1 MAKAPVIE
9 KHQFAHMVKVAA
21 VTGQSPQRD
30 VALLAVAYGLG
41 LQPNETA
48 RLLFSDYLNVDGSV
62 RRDSVTPR
70 DSVQRQG
77 TRLYW
82 VARYVTHSLDAYLAS
97 RLDRGHGVTT
107 RPQAYRGLDNA
118 GPLFLGAAGTPFL
131 FTRRHTSTGKI
142 SYSCESLTAIYR
154 HLHHQAGIE
163 NGSASAAR
171 HTFAVNL
178 RRSGVDPD
186 TIRGLLGLSSLSAV
200 KRIVDS
206 DPVRLGAIVARVI

>member
-41 LQPNETA
+41 LQPSETA
-48 RLLFSDYLNVDGSV
+48 RLLVSDYLNADGSV
-62 RRDSVTPR
+62 RRDSVLRAEAAFNGKER
-70 DSVQRQG
+70 D
-77 TRLYW
+77 LYW

-97 RLDRGHGVTT
+97 RIARWHGVTT

-118 GPLFLGAAGTPFL
+118 GPLFLAATGTPLL

-142 SYSCESLTAIYR
+142 SYSCESL
-154 HLHHQAGIE
+154 
-163 NGSASAAR
+163 
-171 HTFAVNL
+171 
-178 RRSGVDPD
+178 
-186 TIRGLLGLSSLSAV
+186 
-200 KRIVDS
+200 
-206 DPVRLGAIVARVI
+206 